1 MSEAASHPC
10 PICSTLVPHQ
20 ARYPHAVCRNCCDKA
35 CNRQGQKLAFFNL
48 SISGGF
54 RAMVADTKQ
63 EYPSH
68 ICYIEG
74 KLCWADEARFGGIVI
89 QPCDTQLLE

>member
-1 MSEAASHPC
+1 MNETSFHPC
-10 PICSTLVPHQ
+10 PICSTPVAHSL
-20 ARYPHAVCRNCCDKA
+20 RYPRAVCKNCSDKA
-35 CNRQGQKLAFFNL
+35 CNIQGQKLMFFNL

-74 KLCWADEARFGGIVI
+74 KQCWADEARFGGIVI
-89 QPCDTQLLE
+89 QTYDKQL